1 MSTHLRK
8 PILLFDLDG
17 TLTDPWIGITRSIAY
32 ALEKLDVPSP
42 PQRELIWCIGP
53 PLKRSFETLLGEAR
67 KEEAGR
73 ALELY
78 RETYEA
84 TGIFENVLYPG
95 IPELLARLKTAGAKV
110 YLATS
115 KPHVYADRILE
126 HFQIADYFDA
136 VYGSELDD
144 TRSDKAEVIAHAVRS
159 SHIDPERAFMI
170 GDREFDGIG
179 ARKNGIECLGALWG
193 HGGEAELRA
202 CGVKHFFHSSET
214 LGHFLFL
221 PARS

>member
-1 MSTHLRK
+1 MHTHLRK
-8 PILLFDLDG
+8 PVFFFDLDG

-32 ALEKLDVPSP
+32 ALEKLGVPSP

-53 PLKRSFETLLGEAR
+53 PLKQSFKKLLGSAR
-67 KEEAGR
+67 KGEAGR

-84 TGIFENVLYPG
+84 QGIFENTLYDG
-95 IPELLARLKTAGAKV
+95 IPELLARVKGHGAKI

-115 KPHVYADRILE
+115 KPRVYAVRILE
-126 HFQIADYFDA
+126 HFGISEYFNG

-144 TRSDKAEVIAHAVRS
+144 TRSDKAEVIAHGLKME
-159 SHIDPERAFMI
+159 HLDPKNVLMI
-170 GDREFDGIG
+170 GDREYDAIG
-179 ARKNGIECLGALWG
+179 ARKNGVDCVGVLWG

-202 CGVKHFFHSSET
+202 AGLTEFFKK
-214 LGHFLFL
+214 
-221 PARS
+221 PADLAHYLIGE

>member
-1 MSTHLRK
+1 VSNSLRK

-32 ALEKLDVPSP
+32 ALEKLGIAP
-42 PQRELIWCIGP
+42 PPERELIWCIGP
-53 PLKRSFETLLGEAR
+53 PLKQSFEKLLGPVRAS
-67 KEEAGR
+67 EAGR

-78 RETYEA
+78 RETYEI

-95 IPELLARLKTAGAKV
+95 IPELLARLKNAGAKI

-126 HFQIADYFDA
+126 HFGIAEFFDG

-144 TRSDKAEVIAHAVRS
+144 TRSDKGEVIAHALKLA
-159 SHIDPERAFMI
+159 HIDPAKTFMI
-170 GDREFDGIG
+170 GDREFDVIG
-179 ARKNGIECLGALWG
+179 ARKNGIECLAALWG
-193 HGGEAELRA
+193 HGGEAEMRA
-202 CGVKHFFHSSET
+202 AGAAHFFKT
-214 LGHFLFL
+214 AADLGEFLL
-221 PARS
+221 PPRE